1 MMKRINSFFFL
12 IAVVALLALS
22 CACPPSEEKYC
33 CEQYKGDDGGTFDDA
48 RLSYC
53 TYHRQAA
60 IGFVRRGAD
69 SLEIAG
75 RLEEFKLFYE
85 KIDGCG
91 TVVCIE
97 DAIQADPALSEFWD
111 IYQVEHRDAE
121 DFTDLPE
128 SVSKADLILCGFRN
142 AIINLEEA
150 PLGT

>member
-1 MMKRINSFFFL
+1 MKRINSFFFL
-12 IAVVALLALS
+12 IAVVALLAIS
-22 CACPPSEEKYC
+22 CNCPPPEEKYC
-33 CEQYKGDDGGTFDDA
+33 CEQYKSDDGGTFDDD

-60 IGFVRRGAD
+60 IGFVRRGTD
-69 SLEIAG
+69 SLDIVN

-85 KIDGCG
+85 KIDDCG

-97 DAIQADPALSEFWD
+97 EAIQAESALSGFRD

-121 DFTDLPE
+121 EFTDLPE
-128 SVSKADLILCGFRN
+128 SVSKAELILCGFRN
-142 AIINLEEA
+142 AIVNLEEA